1 MESFQPTNTVTM
13 YQSNVTKQD
22 GGLMILA
29 LLIFAKLNQL
39 LITAQETDF
48 QTSNGVIGNVMMVT
62 RVAQQ
67 HLEQFAPLHVMME
80 RMFTM
85 HTVSEN

>member
-1 MESFQPTNTVTM
+1 MALFQPISMVTM

-67 HLEQFAPLHVMME
+67 HQEQFAPSHAMME

-85 HTVSEN
+85 HTVSKN